1 MANYYNEIDPNAAA
15 WIRQLIKMKLVPD
28 GEVDERS
35 IEDVKP
41 EDLSGFIQHHFFAG
55 VCGWSLA
62 LRRAGWDE
70 SRRIWTGSCPCQP
83 FSSAG
88 KGKGHTDERHLW
100 PAFHWLIDQCRPD
113 IVVGEQVE
121 SAIKHGWLDLVQTDL
136 EGSGYSS
143 GAIGFPAC
151 GVGAPH
157 KRQRLY
163 WVGENAARL
172 GRRGR
177 GDENHSGQVGSLQT
191 QGLLPSGGVAD
202 VLGERHEGRVS
213 GREDSRREDLAGHA
227 GCSGPAVRL
236 ADPDNDGRDEG
247 RERISKAGSDGAVGD
262 GVVSEGQPDAGPVN
276 GFWRD
281 ADWLF
286 CTDGKWRPVEPGLE
300 PLVNEFPSGLVSSRD
315 LSIKDCLAT
324 KEARGM
330 RLKGYGN
337 AIVVSQ
343 AELFIRAFM

>member
-1 MANYYNEIDPNAAA
+1 MSVYYNEIDKNAAA
-15 WIRQLIKMKLVPD
+15 WLRQLIKMKLIPD
-28 GEVDERS
+28 GIVDERS

-41 EDLSGFIQHHFFAG
+41 HELMDYTQCHFFAG
-55 VCGWSLA
+55 IGGWNLA
-62 LRRAGWDE
+62 LQRAGWDE
-70 SRRIWTGSCPCQP
+70 NRKIWTGSCPCQP

-88 KGKGHTDERHLW
+88 KGRGVVDERHLW

-121 SAIKHGWLDLVQTDL
+121 SAIKHGWIDLVQTDL
-136 EGSGYSS
+136 ERSGYSS

-177 GDENHSGQVGSLQT
+177 GDEDHSREVGSLQT
-191 QGLLPSGGVAD
+191 QRLLPSGGVAD
-202 VLGERHEGRVS
+202 VLGERHEGRLS
-213 GREDSRREDLAGHA
+213 GRKDSGREDLAGHA
-227 GCSGPAVRL
+227 GRSGSVGGV
-236 ADPDNDGRDEG
+236 ADSKIKHGGSGLREDKQKLDRAESSDTGCNDGP
-247 RERISKAGSDGAVGD
+247 
-262 GVVSEGQPDAGPVN
+262 GQVN
-276 GFWRD
+276 GFWGG

-286 CTDGKWRPVEPGLE
+286 CTDGKWRPVEPGSF
-300 PLVNEFPSGLVSSRD
+300 PLVDGAPSSVVSSSD
-315 LSIKDCLAT
+315 LSIEDCKAT
-324 KEARGM
+324 KEARSM

-337 AIVVSQ
+337 AIVIPQ
-343 AELFIRAFM
+343 AEMFIRAVMGG